1 MPTTQGDGPATSDQV
16 ESGNMD
22 PATKYTIGW
31 ICALPIEL
39 AAAVKMLDEEH
50 PRLPQDPKDD
60 NSYRFGRIG
69 NHNIVIGC
77 LPHGRFGL
85 VSAASVAL
93 QMKNSFDNLLIGLMF
108 GIGGGVPSQETDI
121 RLGDIVVSSPTGQ
134 HGGVVQYD
142 LGKTRLNG
150 EVERTGSSNSP
161 PNAIL
166 HVVTEM
172 IAGQDICI
180 PVKTHRLL
188 IPARLYTHK
197 NGKGCSECGGL
208 ENQVLRE
215 ERDDETPVIHYG
227 TIASGNQVMKD
238 TFTRDRLS
246 HELGGVLCYEMEAA
260 GLMNN
265 FPCLVIRG
273 ISDYSDTHKNDG
285 WRRYAAAVAAAYA
298 KDLLGHLASAKVAQ
312 TEALDQ
318 LMGDLSQGMARNQA
332 LIEEVGS
339 RLDSEG
345 VLGNSHFINWRDI
358 GPGLL
363 WLHGVAGCGKTT
375 LT

>member
-1 MPTTQGDGPATSDQV
+1 MSVKQENDRATSDEV
-16 ESGNMD
+16 KGENID
-22 PATKYTIGW
+22 TAARYTIGW

-93 QMKNSFDNLLIGLMF
+93 QMKNSFDNLRLGLMV

-150 EVERTGSSNSP
+150 EIERTGSLNSP
-161 PNAIL
+161 PNALL

-172 IAGQDICI
+172 VAAQEMGELQINTYLSELAQQ
-180 PVKTHRLL
+180 L
-188 IPARLYTHK
+188 PAYAFPSNLTDCLYQPHHTHK
-197 NGKGCSECGGL
+197 SGKGCSECGGSDK
-208 ENQVLRE
+208 QVLRE
-215 ERDDETPVIHYG
+215 NRDDDTPVIHYG

-238 TFTRDRLS
+238 AFIRDKLS

-285 WRRYAAAVAAAYA
+285 WRRYAAAVAAVYA
-298 KDLLGHLASAKVAQ
+298 KDLLGHLAAAKVDQ
-312 TEALDQ
+312 TETLNQ
-318 LMGDLSQGMARNQA
+318 FMGHLAQGVAKNQI
-332 LIEEVGS
+332 LVEGVGS
-339 RLDSEG
+339 RLDSTYCTM
-345 VLGNSHFINWRDI
+345 SSQTCSR
-358 GPGLL
+358 
-363 WLHGVAGCGKTT
+363 
-375 LT
+375 LTK

>member
-1 MPTTQGDGPATSDQV
+1 MSTTQEIGRATSDEIRGENIHTAIQ
-16 ESGNMD
+16 
-22 PATKYTIGW
+22 YTIGW

-93 QMKNSFDNLLIGLMF
+93 QMKNSFDNLRIGLMV
-108 GIGGGVPSQETDI
+108 GIGGAVPSQETDI
-121 RLGDIVVSSPTGQ
+121 RLGDIVVSSPAGQ

-142 LGKTRLNG
+142 LGKTRLDG
-150 EVERTGSSNSP
+150 EVERMGSLNSP
-161 PNAIL
+161 PNALL

-172 IAGQDICI
+172 IAAQEMGELQIN
-180 PVKTHRLL
+180 TYLSRLADQL
-188 IPARLYTHK
+188 PAYVFPSKLTDSLYQPHHTHK
-197 NGKGCSECGGL
+197 SGKGCTECGGS

-215 ERDDETPVIHYG
+215 EREDNTPVIHYG

-238 TFTRDRLS
+238 AYTRDKLS

-312 TEALDQ
+312 TETLNK
-318 LMGDLSQGMARNQA
+318 LMGDLSQGMARNQI
-332 LIEEVGS
+332 LIEEVGT
-339 RLDSEG
+339 RLDS
-345 VLGNSHFINWRDI
+345 
-358 GPGLL
+358 
-363 WLHGVAGCGKTT
+363 TY
-375 LT
+375 